1 MSKQFLMTDWA
12 AMRARVAAAIAR
24 GECDY
29 TDGRAQL
36 ASIDAYLAKVQQPVV
51 RTDGAFYY
59 ARPAAETR
67 AGYFAFL
74 NRFASTRRAATD
86 IGGGGLVTETE
97 GVTELCV
104 YGAIGAGF
112 GIGPAD
118 VARALDEHAIERVR
132 LNSPGGDVFD
142 GIAIANLVAQAKL
155 PVIVDGVAASIASVI
170 AASSPHVTMMAGAF
184 LMAHKSWSAP
194 IGNGDDLRKE
204 AAVLD
209 KLDDT
214 MANIYARKSARS
226 KVTVAA
232 WLARM
237 KAETWFTADEAVAA
251 GLADVH
257 DDEHAGDLAQA
268 RTFDMAAYHARV
280 PSALRMD
287 AAA

>member
-1 MSKQFLMTDWA
+1 MSKQFSTTDWA
-12 AMRARVAAAIAR
+12 AMRARVAAAMAR

-36 ASIDAYLAKVQQPVV
+36 ASIDAYLAKVQQPTA
-51 RTDGAFYY
+51 RTAGAFHY

-74 NRFASTRRAATD
+74 DRFGRTRRAATD
-86 IGGGGLVTETE
+86 VGGGLVTETD
-97 GVTELCV
+97 GVTELRV

-118 VARALDEHAIERVR
+118 VARALDEHGIQRVR
-132 LNSPGGDVFD
+132 INSVGGDVFD

-184 LMAHKSWSAP
+184 LMAHKAWSAP
-194 IGNGDDLRKE
+194 IGNADDMRKE

-257 DDEHAGDLAQA
+257 DDEHASDLAQA
-268 RTFDMAAYHARV
+268 RKFDMAAYFSRV
-280 PSALRMD
+280 PVALRMD